1 MNLSK
6 YLVLLFVISNCY
18 SFSKT
23 DRDIEEI
30 QKTLAEKAKVI
41 EEAKT
46 DSELF
51 KAIKDFTRTASKLKR
66 KYLNLP

>member
-6 YLVLLFVISNCY
+6 YFILLFVISNCY
-18 SFSKT
+18 TSNKT

-30 QKTLAEKAKVI
+30 QKILAEKAKVI

-46 DSELF
+46 DSEYF
-51 KAIKDFTRTASKLKR
+51 KAVRDFTRTASKLKR
-66 KYLNLP
+66 QYLNLP